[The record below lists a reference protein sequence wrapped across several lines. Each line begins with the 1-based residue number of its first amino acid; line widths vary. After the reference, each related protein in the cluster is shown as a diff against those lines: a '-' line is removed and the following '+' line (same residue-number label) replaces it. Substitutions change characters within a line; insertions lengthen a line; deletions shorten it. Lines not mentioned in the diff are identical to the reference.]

1 MANSTMA
8 TKEYL
13 LAVVSAVLSG
23 KEIPALPQDVDVTQF
38 VRLAFTN
45 AVQGI
50 VFSAFA
56 ENPGAL
62 PEALFARLKKS
73 FQAGVLRDAAQT
85 QMLSILREQ
94 LNDADID
101 FLLLK
106 GAHLK
111 ALYPA
116 PELRF
121 MVDMDI
127 LVREH
132 DQPRAKDILLANGF
146 TLDFDN
152 GKDIVFFKKPFLT
165 VELHRTLFPEEYR
178 MYPYFLSVWERAE
191 FVGNHEYKMT
201 DNDLY
206 VYTLAHLTEH
216 YETAGSCFRPV
227 MDLYLMEKKLQ
238 GKLDFDYIRAQFE
251 ALGIA
256 EFAENIRKLGRCMF
270 ENAPKDDTLNLMEN
284 YVTLGP
290 PVQNATVAAD
300 EKLGKQ
306 SKARRLFSAAF
317 PKFKHMKTK
326 YPILKKLPFLLPF
339 FWIWRLLGYA
349 FTKDKALMRKKE
361 ALLNADKKSADV
373 MQKIFKKSGL

>member
-1 MANSTMA
+1 
-8 TKEYL
+8 
-13 LAVVSAVLSG
+13 
-23 KEIPALPQDVDVTQF
+23 
-38 VRLAFTN
+38 
-45 AVQGI
+45 
-50 VFSAFA
+50 
-56 ENPGAL
+56 
-62 PEALFARLKKS
+62 
-73 FQAGVLRDAAQT
+73 
-85 QMLSILREQ
+85 
-94 LNDADID
+94 
-101 FLLLK
+101 
-106 GAHLK
+106 
-111 ALYPA
+111 
-116 PELRF
+116 
-121 MVDMDI
+121 
-127 LVREH
+127 
-132 DQPRAKDILLANGF
+132 
-146 TLDFDN
+146 
-152 GKDIVFFKKPFLT
+152 
-165 VELHRTLFPEEYR
+165 
-178 MYPYFLSVWERAE
+178 MYPYFLSVWERAK

-290 PVQNATVAAD
+290 PVQNATIAAD

-306 SKARRLFSAAF
+306 STARRLFSAAF
-317 PKFKHMKTK
+317 PKCKHMKTK

-361 ALLNADKKSADV
+361 ALLHADRKSADV

>member
-1 MANSTMA
+1 M
-8 TKEYL
+8 
-13 LAVVSAVLSG
+13 SG
-23 KEIPALPQDVDVTQF
+23 W
-38 VRLAFTN
+38 RLRMPCRELFF
-45 AVQGI
+45 GLRR
-50 VFSAFA
+50 
-56 ENPGAL
+56 NPGAL

-94 LNDADID
+94 LNDAGID

-127 LVREH
+127 LVREQ

-152 GKDIVFFKKPFLT
+152 GKDIVFLKKPFLT

-206 VYTLAHLTEH
+206 VYTRPPYRTLRDRGFMFP
-216 YETAGSCFRPV
+216 AGDGFIFNG
-227 MDLYLMEKKLQ
+227 EK
-238 GKLDFDYIRAQFE
+238 
-251 ALGIA
+251 
-256 EFAENIRKLGRCMF
+256 
-270 ENAPKDDTLNLMEN
+270 
-284 YVTLGP
+284 
-290 PVQNATVAAD
+290 AARQA
-300 EKLGKQ
+300 G
-306 SKARRLFSAAF
+306 F
-317 PKFKHMKTK
+317 
-326 YPILKKLPFLLPF
+326 
-339 FWIWRLLGYA
+339 
-349 FTKDKALMRKKE
+349 
-361 ALLNADKKSADV
+361 
-373 MQKIFKKSGL
+373 